1 MAQPGFH
8 LFNGQKEHSADRNG
22 RRHRRVE
29 SSSLS
34 RPTIKKLVI
43 RRSVT
48 ESTKRVA
55 LAHFRVGETDGVS
68 LEMAKWKKVLERLG
82 HKAYF
87 CAGTLGVEKGY
98 VIPELSLE
106 YKPSQ
111 KIQRNAFGKLRDFST
126 EGAFLDAIS
135 EIAAKIQR
143 KLREFFEKKRI
154 DLFIPNNI
162 WSLPINLPAAI
173 AFTSVVREMQVSTI
187 AHHHDFWWEREYY
200 QPTCEAVKQIS
211 AEFMPPKDPLIQH
224 VVINSLAQ
232 KALFERRGIESTV
245 VPNVFDFANEGWI
258 IDDYNS
264 DFRSAIR
271 VKPNDIIMLQATRIV
286 DRKGIELAVDLVAE
300 LNKPKY
306 LEKLRQTPLY
316 DGRRFR
322 ADNRIVLVL
331 AGFVGFA
338 ERSSQDYLKRLKE
351 KIRDLDID
359 ARFINEIVGYDRS
372 LTKDGR
378 KGYSLW
384 DTYLFAD
391 VVTYPSLLEG
401 WGNQFL
407 EAVRAKLPIV
417 LWEYDVYKADIGAHG
432 FDVVSLGDH
441 IAKRDPRGLVQVQ
454 PATIRQAAEQVVTI
468 LTDPDRR
475 RAMVEHNF
483 QLGRK
488 FYSLEALEKILKNL
502 LEKC

>member
-1 MAQPGFH
+1 M
-8 LFNGQKEHSADRNG
+8 
-22 RRHRRVE
+22 
-29 SSSLS
+29 
-34 RPTIKKLVI
+34 
-43 RRSVT
+43 
-48 ESTKRVA
+48 TKHVA

-68 LEMAKWKKVLERLG
+68 LEMAKWRKVLERLG

-98 VIPELSLE
+98 FIPELGLE
-106 YKPSQ
+106 YKPNQ
-111 KIQRNAFGKLRDFST
+111 KIQRNAFRKLRDFPT
-126 EGAFLDAIS
+126 ESAFLDAVS

-173 AFTSVVREMQVSTI
+173 AFTTVVTEMQVSTI

-200 QPTCEAVKQIS
+200 QPTCEAVEQIL
-211 AEFMPPKDPLIQH
+211 AEYVPPKDPLIQH

-232 KALFERRGIESTV
+232 KALFERRRLESTV
-245 VPNVFDFANEGWI
+245 APNVFDFENESWT
-258 IDDYNS
+258 IDDHNS
-264 DFRSAIR
+264 DFRSAIHVR
-271 VKPNDIIMLQATRIV
+271 PNDITVLQATRIV

-300 LNKPKY
+300 LNNPEH
-306 LEKLRQTPLY
+306 LETLRQTPLY

-322 ADNRIVLVL
+322 AENQIVLVL
-331 AGFVGFA
+331 TGFV
-338 ERSSQDYLKRLKE
+338 ERSTQDYLRRLRE
-351 KIRDLDID
+351 KIRNSGID
-359 ARFINEIVGYDRS
+359 ARFINKIVGYDRS
-372 LTKDGR
+372 PTKDGK

-391 VVTYPSLLEG
+391 VVTYPSLFEG

-407 EAVRAKLPIV
+407 EAIRAKLPIV
-417 LWEYDVYKADIGAHG
+417 LWEYEVYKADIGVHG

-441 IAKRDPRGLVQVQ
+441 IAKRDPHGLVQVQ
-454 PATIRQAAEQVVTI
+454 PATIRQAAEKVVTI

-488 FYSLEALEKILKNL
+488 MYSLEALEKILRSL